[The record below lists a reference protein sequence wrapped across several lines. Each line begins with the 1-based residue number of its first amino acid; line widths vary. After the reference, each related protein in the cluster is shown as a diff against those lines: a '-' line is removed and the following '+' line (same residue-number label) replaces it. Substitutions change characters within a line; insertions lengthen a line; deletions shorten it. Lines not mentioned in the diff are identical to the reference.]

1 MTENDKQLEEQ
12 RVQLVIGK
20 VGERLEQLQ
29 ADVGALK
36 TTVVEGRKHFWDEI
50 SINVDTHEDFHE
62 TFDSIRQMSM
72 VLAESERRHK
82 HSSESLLKLT
92 RLHESPYFGR
102 IDFQE
107 EGQRE
112 AESIYIGIASF
123 IDEEANAYYVYDW
136 RAPISSMF
144 YDYAMGPA
152 EYTAPFDTVR
162 GTIELKRQYMIRNG
176 QIRYMFD
183 TSESIGD
190 EVLHQVLG
198 KQADTLMRSIVATI
212 QKEQNQIIRSR
223 GKTVIVQGAAG
234 SGKTSVALQRIAY
247 LLYKFRETVGVEQM
261 VLFSPNPIF
270 NVYVSNVLP
279 ELGEA
284 NVQQMTFQQY
294 VEHRLGNFLVLE
306 DSFGQLEYTLTAA
319 NQPGYEARMQGIRY
333 KASERFY
340 RLIEA
345 YKLELEK
352 TGLVFRDILFR
363 EQVLISGEQMRE
375 RFYGI
380 DAGKKLA
387 NRVEA
392 LQQWLQQELDR
403 KEQSIICEAWV
414 EDEIELLDKDDYAH
428 AMRLLRKQGR
438 MEGDTFDD
446 ATQEQLVLAR
456 LIVQERFQPLREGVK
471 GLTFLDHVGTYAAL
485 FANRPL
491 FEQLARSLND
501 AVPDMWD
508 AICADT
514 IAKLEQGELSN
525 EDAAPLLLLK
535 QLIEGF
541 DTVASVKYVF
551 IDEGQDFTPFQYLLL
566 RRMFRFSRF
575 TILGDFN
582 QAIMAHGSYDQAL
595 LPIQRLFGID
605 ETETFNLFR
614 SYRSTRQIVDFTRGL
629 LPEGESIEPFN
640 RSGEPPEIIAAGSR
654 EELHRLLFAD
664 VERLRTEGIQSV
676 AILCKTEQESV
687 EAYEQLSNLLP
698 VSLIGKHSRAI
709 AEGTLIIPA
718 YLAKGVEFDAVLIY
732 DAGREQYN
740 REQERKL
747 FYTACTRAMHRL
759 LIYYTGALTPFIP
772 AENLESCLK
781 R

>member
-20 VGERLEQLQ
+20 VAERLEQLQ
-29 ADVGALK
+29 ADVGAIK

-50 SINVDTHEDFHE
+50 SINVETFEDFQE

-102 IDFQE
+102 IDFRE

-112 AESIYIGIASF
+112 VESIYIGIASF
-123 IDEEANAYYVYDW
+123 IDEEADAYYVYDW

-144 YDYAMGPA
+144 YDYATGPA
-152 EYTAPFDTVR
+152 EYIAPFDTVR

-183 TSESIGD
+183 TTESIGD

-198 KQADTLMRSIVATI
+198 KQADTHMRSIVATI

-247 LLYKFRETVGVEQM
+247 LLYKFRENVGVEQM

-279 ELGEA
+279 ELGES
-284 NVQQMTFQQY
+284 NVQQTTFQQY
-294 VEHRLGNFLVLE
+294 VEHRLGNLLKLE
-306 DSFGQLEYTLTAA
+306 DSFGQLEYTLTSFD
-319 NQPGYEARMQGIRY
+319 QPGYEARMQGIRF

-340 RLIEA
+340 RLLEA

-352 TGLVFRDILFR
+352 RGLLFRDIVFR
-363 EQVLISGEQMRE
+363 ERVLISTEQMSE

-392 LQQWLQQELDR
+392 LRQWLQQELDR
-403 KEQSIICEAWV
+403 IEQSVIFEEWV
-414 EDEIELLDKDDYAH
+414 ENEIELLDKDDYAH
-428 AMRLLRKQGR
+428 AMRMLRKQGR
-438 MEGDTFDD
+438 MGGDTFDD
-446 ATQEQLVLAR
+446 ATQEQLILAKM
-456 LIVQERFQPLREGVK
+456 IVKEQFQPLRESVK
-471 GLTFLDHVGTYAAL
+471 GLAFLDIVGTYAAL
-485 FANRPL
+485 FTNRPL
-491 FEQLARSLND
+491 VELLASGVNGE
-501 AVPDMWD
+501 VPEMWD
-508 AICADT
+508 GICAET
-514 IAKLEQGELSN
+514 TAKLDCGDLAY
-525 EDAAPLLLLK
+525 EDAPPLLLLK

-582 QAIMAHGSYDQAL
+582 QAIMAHGSYDHAL
-595 LPIQRLFGID
+595 LPIQRLFGEE

-614 SYRSTRQIVDFTRGL
+614 SYRSTRQIVDFTRSM
-629 LPEGESIEPFN
+629 LPDGDSIEPFN
-640 RSGEPPEIIAAGSR
+640 RSGEPPEIVSAGSR
-654 EELHRLLFAD
+654 DELHRLIAAD
-664 VERLRTEGIQSV
+664 VERLRAEGIQSV
-676 AILCKTEQESV
+676 AILCKTEQQSL
-687 EAYEQLSNLLP
+687 EAYDELSKLFP

-718 YLAKGVEFDAVLIY
+718 YLAKGVEFDAVLLY
-732 DAGREQYN
+732 DAGSGQYI

-759 LIYYTGALTPFIP
+759 LVYYTGTLTPFIP
-772 AENLESCLK
+772 AKSLESCLK